1 METMKN
7 IMKNM
12 KFSEKL
18 YAFFFARRFF
28 EREISYELHS
38 FIEYSRKAK
47 IASLEYYSPCSFV
60 LTIRY
65 KGIYHVCMADRGEI
79 HFDGKFVRPSKYLT
93 EENVDR
99 FDTVNQV
106 EEVLDELLFS
116 Q

>member
-1 METMKN
+1 M
-7 IMKNM
+7 
-12 KFSEKL
+12 
-18 YAFFFARRFF
+18 
-28 EREISYELHS
+28 
-38 FIEYSRKAK
+38 
-47 IASLEYYSPCSFV
+47 
-60 LTIRY
+60 TIRY